1 MNQLIRRS
9 GLEPLF
15 DDMLKGFF
23 VRPLAFD
30 NELTNG
36 IKVDIKEDDKNYTV
50 HAEMPGVKKE
60 DIHVQV
66 DGNRVS
72 LAAEVKRESEQRD
85 GEKILRSE
93 RYFGQVSRSFQLAQ
107 DIDESQAQAEFKD
120 GVLQLMLPKR
130 EKTSS
135 RHLTIK

>member
-1 MNQLIRRS
+1 MNQLRRRS

-23 VRPLAFD
+23 VRPLSLES
-30 NELTNG
+30 ELG
-36 IKVDIKEDDKNYTV
+36 ASIRLDVKEDEKAYTV

-72 LAAEVKRESEQRD
+72 LTAEVKHQSETRD
-85 GEKILRSE
+85 GEKVLRAE
-93 RYFGQVSRSFQLAQ
+93 RYFGQISRSFQLTQ
-107 DIDESQAQAEFKD
+107 DIDEGGAQAEFKD
-120 GVLQLMLPKR
+120 GILELVLPKR
-130 EKTSS
+130 DKASS
-135 RHLTIK
+135 RRIAVK